1 MNESSPTE
9 NVSRLRRINLRSCF
23 LRFVIGIT
31 AAVVVI
37 VLFIEFVGS
46 IGSGSSDGRSEF
58 IAGPADEFALAD
70 VNAFEPEHILLV
82 RYQDGSFRA
91 FYDKSSKQQEVPG
104 ETCRIFYEETA
115 AIGTLEQ
122 TVGMRGAFVEEC
134 VGVRSV
140 WRVDGAYSFGGN
152 YGDLDE
158 FGTRIDETGALVVMT
173 DTRSCTRSVGVAG
186 IPPFE
191 RKECAGAP

>member
-1 MNESSPTE
+1 MNEPTPVE
-9 NVSRLRRINLRSCF
+9 IPSRVRRINLRSCF
-23 LRFVIGIT
+23 IRVVVGIGV
-31 AAVVVI
+31 AVVVI

-46 IGSGSSDGRSEF
+46 VGSGSSDARDEF

-70 VNAFEPEHILLV
+70 VNAFEAEHILLV

-91 FYDKSSKQQEVPG
+91 FYDKSSKQQEIPG
-104 ETCRIFYEETA
+104 ETCRILYEESA

-122 TVGMRGAFVEEC
+122 TAGMHGAFVEEC